1 VLVHRAAQMGQAT
14 VVVGLELVAQ
24 DQDSGAG
31 CGKVWN

>member
-24 DQDSGAG
+24 DQDSGARG
-31 CGKVWN
+31 GKVWN